1 MKKTAGVLF
10 VIIALAVLGI
20 AVFPQ
25 TFNVLGKSSETPK
38 AIDLAEMPK
47 AYYLDE
53 IKDTAQKVK
62 ALTKEPALVLF
73 LCTDI
78 HYNTVKTDTR
88 LKLDSVTDMTTNM
101 TALKKQIPVEG
112 LICLGDI
119 VDAKAPTKAEE
130 TKKQAEYVMKRLQG
144 VGLPLI
150 YCMGNHDDNRYA
162 SRVDGTVFSP
172 QQLESMYMSYTLPNK
187 VSDPSTNGLNYYV
200 DYKRFKIRVFAL
212 DSNFQNPK
220 DNNRWAHGFSDSTLA
235 WFGDRLKE
243 VPKGWSVLVLAHR
256 RFIQNKNPGKKWIYN
271 QLKMVETVNDF
282 IAGGGTYI
290 ATVYGHIHRD
300 LSNSKPFLEFSTA
313 AEKCQNIEV
322 KKGNG
327 IAPERKLNTAS
338 EDLWD
343 VLVIRPQSRKINTVR
358 FGAGT
363 DREWSY

>member
-1 MKKTAGVLF
+1 MKRIATIFFA
-10 VIIALAVLGI
+10 IIALTVMSI

-25 TFNVLGKSSETPK
+25 TFSVLAKS
-38 AIDLAEMPK
+38 AEMPK

-53 IKDTAQKVK
+53 ITETAQKVK
-62 ALTKEPALVLF
+62 SLTKEPALVFF

-78 HYNTVKTDTR
+78 HYNTVKTDNR

-101 TALKKQIPVEG
+101 AALKKQIPVDG

-119 VDAKAPTKAEE
+119 VDAKPPTKAKE
-130 TKKQAEYVMKRLQG
+130 TRKQIKYVMKRLRG

-162 SRVDGTVFSP
+162 SRVDGTLFSP
-172 QQLESMYMSYTLPNK
+172 QQLEAMYMSYTLPNK

-200 DYKRFKIRVFAL
+200 DYDRLKIRVFAL
-212 DSNFQNPK
+212 DSNYQDPNK
-220 DNNRWAHGFSDSTLA
+220 NYHWAHGFSDSTLA
-235 WFGDRLKE
+235 WFKDRLKE
-243 VPKGWSVLVLAHR
+243 IPKGWSVLVLAHR
-256 RFIQNKNPGKKWIYN
+256 RLVQNKNPEKDWIHN
-271 QLKMVETVNDF
+271 QLIMAETVNDF
-282 IAGGGTYI
+282 INNGGSYI

-300 LSNSKPFLEFSTA
+300 LSRKEPFLEFSIGSQ
-313 AEKCQNIEV
+313 KCQNIEV
-322 KKGNG
+322 EKGNA

-358 FGAGT
+358 FGAGA

>member
-1 MKKTAGVLF
+1 MKKIARILI
-10 VIIALAVLGI
+10 VIIALAVLSI
-20 AVFPQ
+20 AVFPE
-25 TFNVLGKSSETPK
+25 TFNALGKSSETPK
-38 AIDLAEMPK
+38 A
-47 AYYLDE
+47 YYADE
-53 IKDTAQKVK
+53 IKDTSQKVK
-62 ALTKEPALVLF
+62 ALTKEPALVFF
-73 LCTDI
+73 LCTDV
-78 HYNTVKTDTR
+78 HYNTVKTDNR

-101 TALKKQIPVEG
+101 AALKKQIPVDG

-130 TKKQAEYVMKRLQG
+130 TKKQVEYVMKRLRG

-162 SRVDGTVFSP
+162 YSVDSTVFSP
-172 QQLESMYMSYTLPNK
+172 KQLESMYMSYTLPNK

-200 DYKRFKIRVFAL
+200 DYERHKIRVFAL
-212 DSNFQNPK
+212 DSNYQNPK
-220 DNNRWAHGFSDSTLA
+220 ENNRWIHGFSDSTLA
-235 WFGDRLKE
+235 WFEGRMKE

-256 RFIQNKNPGKKWIYN
+256 RLVQNKNPEKKWIHN
-271 QLKMVETVNDF
+271 QLKMVETVNRF
-282 IAGGGTYI
+282 ISEGGTYI
-290 ATVYGHIHRD
+290 ATISGHVHRD
-300 LSNSKPFLEFSTA
+300 LSRKKPFLEFSVA

-322 KKGNG
+322 KKGSA

-358 FGAGT
+358 FGAGN

>member
-1 MKKTAGVLF
+1 MKRIATIFFA
-10 VIIALAVLGI
+10 IIALTVMSI

-25 TFNVLGKSSETPK
+25 TFSVLAKS
-38 AIDLAEMPK
+38 AEMPK

-53 IKDTAQKVK
+53 ITDTAQKVK
-62 ALTKEPALVLF
+62 SLTKEPALVFF

-78 HYNTVKTDTR
+78 HYNTVKTDNR

-101 TALKKQIPVEG
+101 AALKKQIPVDG

-119 VDAKAPTKAEE
+119 VDAKPPTKAKE
-130 TKKQAEYVMKRLQG
+130 TRKQIKYVMKRLRG

-162 SRVDGTVFSP
+162 SRVDGTLFSP

-200 DYKRFKIRVFAL
+200 DYNRLKIRVFAL
-212 DSNFQNPK
+212 DSNYQDPNKNFH
-220 DNNRWAHGFSDSTLA
+220 WAHGFSDSTLA
-235 WFGDRLKE
+235 WFTDRLKE
-243 VPKGWSVLVLAHR
+243 VPKGWSVLVLVHR
-256 RFIQNKNPGKKWIYN
+256 RLVQNKNPGKKWIHN

-282 IAGGGTYI
+282 IANGGSYI

-300 LSNSKPFLEFSTA
+300 LSRKEPFLEFSVG
-313 AEKCQNIEV
+313 AEKCQNREA
-322 KKGNG
+322 KKGG
-327 IAPERKLNTAS
+327 AIAPERKLNTAS

-358 FGAGT
+358 FGAGA